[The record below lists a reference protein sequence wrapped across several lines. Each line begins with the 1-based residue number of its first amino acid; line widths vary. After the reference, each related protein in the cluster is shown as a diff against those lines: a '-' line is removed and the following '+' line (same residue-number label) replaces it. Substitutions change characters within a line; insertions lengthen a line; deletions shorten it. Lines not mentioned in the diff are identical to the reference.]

1 MILTRSI
8 DSYHIGYS
16 LKLTEPQLHTLIDLF
31 HHPKTADVS
40 ALGGRTAVTLEEL
53 TGIGSVVIKY
63 YHRGG
68 WIRHFMKQRYFK
80 LGKTRARREF
90 ELLHAVGN
98 LGINVPEP
106 IAYAYCGRLFYR
118 AWLVTREI
126 HQPLSLA
133 RLSLLDEEKARAAL
147 ISAIEQV
154 SLLIQNA
161 ILHVDLHP
169 GNVIVDSAEKV
180 YLLDFDRGHVYH
192 GSRRKLKD
200 RYLTRWQRAVRKHGL
215 PTILTEMM
223 QKELK

>member
-1 MILTRSI
+1 MKRNALPSLLSI
-8 DSYHIGYS
+8 PLSEKTSEIRKDD
-16 LKLTEPQLHTLIDLF
+16 EPQTTSQDE
-31 HHPKTADVS
+31 S
-40 ALGGRTAVTLEEL
+40 
-53 TGIGSVVIKY
+53 
-63 YHRGG
+63 HRGKCDDG
-68 WIRHFMKQRYFK
+68 
-80 LGKTRARREF
+80 
-90 ELLHAVGN
+90 
-98 LGINVPEP
+98 
-106 IAYAYCGRLFYR
+106 
-118 AWLVTREI
+118 VTREI